1 MQLTSVSAAAR
12 HLGDKSRSH
21 LYKLMNDGWIEEWS
35 GFFIL
40 LQPSVYGDAC
50 FAIYEPIAGLAVA
63 LLLRIAFDQSDVAVV
78 GCTLC
83 SV

>member
-12 HLGDKSRSH
+12 HLGNKSLSQ

-63 LLLRIAFDQSDVAVV
+63 
-78 GCTLC
+78 
-83 SV
+83 

>member
-12 HLGDKSRSH
+12 HLGDKSRSQ

-63 LLLRIAFDQSDVAVV
+63 LLL
-78 GCTLC
+78 
-83 SV
+83 